1 MTLRQKAFKYK
12 LKPTTEQA
20 DQINRTFGCARFV
33 FNRFLA
39 RRSDS
44 YKADGKSLTYNA
56 TSAELTVVKAA
67 EETKWLRD
75 VDKFALQNSLKDL
88 DRAFSNFFRDAK
100 KPEAQRKFH
109 YPNFKSKHSPDH
121 SYRTNLTN
129 GNIAVEG
136 NRIKLPK
143 LGWVKFVNSRE
154 PSGKIISVTVARD
167 GRGKYSISVLCETEV
182 TPYSVNTKAVGI
194 DLGLK
199 TFYVPSEGDPVEN
212 PRHYRSA
219 LKRLKKAQRT
229 LSRRKKGSAR
239 RQKAKTKLAGI
250 HARVADLRRD
260 FLHKSSTTLVRQFG
274 FIGVE
279 DLKITNMVKN
289 HRLAQG
295 VMDVGWGE
303 FVRQLEYK
311 CLWYG
316 RTFQRVGAW
325 FPSSQMC
332 HDCGFKNP
340 VVKELSVRHWVCP
353 HCGESHDRDLNAA
366 LNIRVEAL
374 RIVAAGLSETLNA
387 HGDRVRRPSNGAAVV
402 ELGIPSLQ

>member
-12 LKPTTEQA
+12 LKPTKEQA
-20 DQINRTFGCARFV
+20 EQINRTFGCVRFV

-44 YKADGKSLTYNA
+44 YKAEGKSLSFFA
-56 TSAELTVVKAA
+56 CCSELTTVKAS
-67 EETKWLRD
+67 EETAWLRE

-88 DRAFSNFFRDAK
+88 DRAFANFFRDAK
-100 KPEAQRKFH
+100 KPEAQRKFL
-109 YPNFKSKHSPDH
+109 YPNFKSKHIPDH
-121 SYRTNLTN
+121 SYRTNFTN
-129 GNIAVEG
+129 NNIAIEG
-136 NRIKLPK
+136 NLIKLPK

-182 TPYSVNTKAVGI
+182 MPYSENAKAVGI

-199 TFYVPSEGDPVEN
+199 TFYTPSEGEPLAN
-212 PRHYRSA
+212 PRYYRTA
-219 LKRLKKAQRT
+219 LKRLKKAQRA

-239 RQKAKTKLAGI
+239 RQQAKTKLAGL
-250 HARVADLRRD
+250 HARVANLRRD
-260 FLHKSSTTLVRQFG
+260 FLHKSSTALVRQFG

-279 DLKITNMVKN
+279 DLKISNMVKN

-311 CLWYG
+311 SQWYG
-316 RTFQRVGAW
+316 RTFQKIGTW

-340 VVKELSVRHWVCP
+340 TVKDLAVREWVCP
-353 HCGESHDRDLNAA
+353 NCGERHDRDINAV
-366 LNIRVEAL
+366 LNIREESL
-374 RIVAAGLSETLNA
+374 RIVAAGLSETLSA
-387 HGDRVRRPSNGAAVV
+387 HGDRVRHPLNGALVV
-402 ELGIPSLQ
+402 ELGILRL